1 MTEPNPSADTTALA
15 DSSPTRPPKGN
26 DRRQR
31 RGRPAASAGAA
42 KRPPREVHPVLQ
54 KLFELYPG
62 LFGARFLPLK
72 LGVFQEL
79 LALHP
84 DAFKRED
91 LKVALGLHARSTR
104 YLESVAAGHPRHDL
118 QGQPV
123 EPVAPEHV
131 HHAIVE
137 LFRRRQGRTKDD
149 LRPEFC
155 ARIVK
160 AIEASGL
167 SKDDY
172 AERVRTQ
179 DDTAHALLEVALAE
193 LAAQTAK
200 REALMRA
207 FEASGKTEAEFADMY
222 GMNFNEVSNALARV
236 RASREAAANLP

>member
-1 MTEPNPSADTTALA
+1 MTETTPTADTTVPADNPSA
-15 DSSPTRPPKGN
+15 RPPKGN
-26 DRRQR
+26 ERRQR
-31 RGRPAASAGAA
+31 KGPPAANAARAQRPA
-42 KRPPREVHPVLQ
+42 REVHPVLQ

-84 DAFKRED
+84 EAFKRED

-104 YLESVAAGHPRHDL
+104 YLESVAAGNPRHDL

-137 LFRRRQGRTKDD
+137 LFRRRQGRSKDD

-167 SKDDY
+167 GKEEY

-179 DDTAHALLEVALAE
+179 DDTANALLDEALTE
-193 LAAQTAK
+193 LAAQIAK

-222 GMNFNEVSNALARV
+222 GMNFNEVSSALARV
-236 RASREAAANLP
+236 RASREPVTTAA